1 MRRNALYG
9 GSVDGHQQLQVV
21 PPEYS
26 QELEMLLGLPHCHCH
41 VVCSGKVLSDLQS
54 QVTNRVD
61 PVHSVPI
68 YVQWGGGPTLLFLKS
83 RLISFV
89 LWCSDGG
96 CSPNTIVLVCLPPL
110 CSQIYHSFNSIL

>member
-68 YVQWGGGPTLLFLKS
+68 YVQWGGGSHSAFSEVQTDIFCFVVFRWRLFPEHYSSSLPTSSL
-83 RLISFV
+83 
-89 LWCSDGG
+89 
-96 CSPNTIVLVCLPPL
+96 
-110 CSQIYHSFNSIL
+110 